1 MIVNFDGRSDSISGE
16 APKTPVKWTGTF
28 LVTDFKGNVI
38 KAVWERNSA
47 PPMHYQG
54 ARYRAGQLID
64 NLTARLFEQHKMK
77 IKTATF
83 TLKSR

>member
-16 APKTPVKWTGTF
+16 APKTPVKWTGKF
-28 LVTDFKGNVI
+28 QVTDFEGNTI
-38 KAVWERNSA
+38 EETWERNSA

-54 ARYRAGQLID
+54 ARKRAAQLID

-77 IKTATF
+77 IKTTCF
-83 TLKSR
+83 TLQSR